1 MGVMSKVVTFDWLK
15 FSSPEIFYPIY
26 FKLVGAPDWHG
37 QSLDALYDS
46 IVVGRI
52 NKLSPRYTLE
62 NINVTETHGTIKEF
76 QKLVLN
82 IFLDAS
88 IENPD
93 IELIVR

>member
-1 MGVMSKVVTFDWLK
+1 MSKVVTFDWLK
-15 FSSPEIFYPIY
+15 ISSPEIFYPIY
-26 FKLVGAPDWHG
+26 FKLVGAPDC
-37 QSLDALYDS
+37 
-46 IVVGRI
+46 
-52 NKLSPRYTLE
+52 
-62 NINVTETHGTIKEF
+62 HGTIKEF